1 MTNTAPTTTAGAEP
15 TATPAIS
22 LRGVSKSF
30 DTSSG
35 PVHALDDITL
45 DIAPGSFVSLIGPS
59 GCGKSTLL
67 RVIGDLIDPSE
78 GEVEMHGK
86 SAAAARKA
94 REYGMV
100 FQQAGLMDWRTV
112 RRNIELPLQVQGAG
126 REERRAKAR
135 EMLELVKLDQFEQ
148 HRPRQL
154 SGGMQQRVAIARAL
168 SFQPRVL
175 LMDEPLGALDEM
187 TREHM
192 QRELLGIYQTTGTTV
207 VFVTHSVSEATFLST
222 DVIVMSPRPGRI
234 AEHLK
239 VDLPAYR
246 NDDTRVSEQYFA
258 EEAKVRASL
267 HSVLDESRGAA

>member
-1 MTNTAPTTTAGAEP
+1 MTITDRADAPTQA
-15 TATPAIS
+15 PAIS
-22 LRGVSKSF
+22 LRGVSKTF
-30 DTSSG
+30 DTASG
-35 PVHALDDITL
+35 PVHALQDIDL
-45 DIAPGSFVSLIGPS
+45 DIQPGSFVSLIGPS

-78 GEVEMHGK
+78 GVVEVHGK
-86 SAAAARKA
+86 SASAARKA
-94 REYGMV
+94 RDYGMV

-112 RRNIELPLQVQGAG
+112 RRNIELPLQVQNVG

-135 EMLELVKLDQFEQ
+135 EMLQLVKLEQFEH

-192 QRELLGIYQTTGTTV
+192 QRHLLGIYQETGTTV
-207 VFVTHSVSEATFLST
+207 VFVTHSVSEAAFLST

-234 AEHLK
+234 AERLHI
-239 VDLPAYR
+239 DLPRYR
-246 NDDTRVSEQYFA
+246 NDETRVSEQYFA
-258 EEAKVRASL
+258 EEAKVREAL
-267 HSVLDESRGAA
+267 HSVLDESRSAA